1 MSTPAEQVPQAQTTQ
16 APKRWPLVASLQT
29 RDASV
34 PIKWGARMVNAF
46 GEADP
51 EDKSYWAYK
60 RPGMNPNPAGSAATA
75 SIGLGSYCYIAAS
88 GAFQLLSVFGTTLY
102 STTLNSLTTGF
113 QTVAVATV
121 DGTAPYFF
129 ETINSSQQTIVLGN
143 GIKAYIL
150 SVFTNTFVQITDA
163 NFPINFVPGWVYLD
177 GFLYIMDTQGKIWG
191 TAGQNNAAVWSGTNL
206 ILASSNAD
214 AGVCLLKQLNY
225 VVALKQ
231 WTSQVFY
238 DAGNATGSPLGVV
251 PDSQLPLGCFI
262 GSSGQII
269 DNTLLW
275 LTTNQTVAPQV
286 VQMDNLTPHIV
297 STPSVERLLSHATF
311 SAGNSINEL
320 VNPGII
326 TWVLKLGGH
335 RFYGLTIVVL
345 NITLVYDI
353 DQKLWYLWTDVNGN
367 YWPIADITYI
377 PPYQLNTPPFTH
389 PYNPG
394 LHIAQHLS
402 NGNLYPLDSADTY
415 PTDYGNIVPVDI
427 YTSNIDFG
435 IIRRKML
442 RTLYFD
448 GDKTSGS
455 IIKVRFSDNDYQTW
469 SNFRDVD
476 LSLKKPRIGPCGTF
490 DHRRAYHIRHQRAT
504 SFRLRDMDMQ
514 MDIGTL

>member
-1 MSTPAEQVPQAQTTQ
+1 MSTPEEQVPQAQTTK
-16 APKRWPLVASLQT
+16 APKRWPLVANLQT
-29 RDASV
+29 RSAQV
-34 PIKWGARMVNAF
+34 PIQWGARMVNAF

-60 RPGMNPNPAGSAATA
+60 RPGMGSTPFA
-75 SIGLGSYCYIAAS
+75 SGAVQTGLGSYAYTAQPTS
-88 GAFQLLSVFGTTLY
+88 PVVLSVFGNTLY
-102 STTLNSLTTGF
+102 ATQIISPGGIPQFGTAPVG
-113 QTVAVATV
+113 TVN
-121 DGTAPYFF
+121 GNAPYFF
-129 ETINSSQQTIVLGN
+129 ETINSAPQTVVLGN
-143 GIKAYIL
+143 GIVAYIYTPSL
-150 SVFTNTFVQITDA
+150 GTLIQITDA
-163 NFPINFVPGWVYLD
+163 NFPTQFVPGWVYLD

-191 TAGQNNAAVWSGTNL
+191 TAGQNNAAVWSGTNV

-214 AGVCLLKQLNY
+214 AGVALLKQLSY
-225 VVALKQ
+225 VIALKQ

-238 DAGNATGSPLGVV
+238 DAGNASGSPLGVV

-262 GSSGQII
+262 GASAQTI
-269 DNTLLW
+269 DNTNLW
-275 LTTNQTVAPQV
+275 LTSNQTIAPQV
-286 VQMDNLTPHIV
+286 VQMDNLTPHII
-297 STPSVERLLSHATF
+297 STPSVERILSHASFT
-311 SAGNSINEL
+311 ANAVNPL

-335 RFYGLTIVVL
+335 RYYGLTVQVL

-367 YWPIADITYI
+367 FWPIASLTFF
-377 PPYQLNTPPFTH
+377 PPYQLSGPPLK
-389 PYNPG
+389 PG
-394 LHIAQHLS
+394 IHVAQHLT
-402 NGNLYPLDSADTY
+402 NGNMYPLDSADTF

-448 GDKTSGS
+448 GDKTAGS

-469 SNFRDVD
+469 SNFREVD
-476 LSLKKPRIGPCGTF
+476 LSLKKPRLGPCGTF
-490 DHRRAYHIRHQRAT
+490 DHRRAYHIRHQKAT
-504 SFRLRDMDMQ
+504 AFRLRDMDMQ

>member
-29 RDASV
+29 RSAQV
-34 PIKWGARMVNAF
+34 PIQWGARMVNAF
-46 GEADP
+46 GEGDP

-60 RPGMNPNPAGSAATA
+60 RPGMGLTPFANTGAART
-75 SIGLGSYCYIAAS
+75 GLGSYAYTS
-88 GAFQLLSVFGTTLY
+88 QPTSPEVLSVFGTTLY
-102 STTLNSLTTGF
+102 STKIVSPGGISQFVTAAIG
-113 QTVAVATV
+113 TVN
-121 DGTAPYFF
+121 GNAPYFF
-129 ETINSSQQTIVLGN
+129 ETINSSPQTVVLGN
-143 GIKAYIL
+143 GLAAYIYQPSGSTL
-150 SVFTNTFVQITDA
+150 TTITDA
-163 NFPINFVPGWVYLD
+163 NFPNTQGFVPGWVYLD
-177 GFLYIMDTQGKIWG
+177 GFLYIMDVNGKIWG
-191 TAGQNNAAVWSGTNL
+191 TAGQNNAVVWSGTNV

-214 AGVCLLKQLNY
+214 AGVALFKQLTY
-225 VVALKQ
+225 VIALKQ

-251 PDSQLPLGCFI
+251 PDAQLPLGCFI
-262 GSSGQII
+262 GSSTQVI

-275 LTTNQTVAPQV
+275 VTTNQTIAPQV
-286 VQMDNLTPHIV
+286 VQMDNLTPHII
-297 STPSVERLLSHATF
+297 STPSVERILSHISFTA
-311 SAGNSINEL
+311 SAVNPL
-320 VNPGII
+320 VNAGII

-335 RFYGLTIVVL
+335 RYYGLTIIIL

-367 YWPIADITYI
+367 YWPISSMTFF
-377 PPYQLNTPPFTH
+377 PPYQLGNQAF
-389 PYNPG
+389 NPG
-394 LHIAQHLS
+394 IHIAQHFA
-402 NGNLYPLDSADTY
+402 NGNLYPLDSADTF
-415 PTDYGNIVPVDI
+415 PTDYGNIIPVDI

-448 GDKTSGS
+448 GDKTAGS
-455 IIKVRFSDNDYQTW
+455 MIKVRFSDNDYQSW

-476 LSLKKPRIGPCGTF
+476 LSLKKPRLGPCGTF